1 MVTKQSFLG
10 LSFVVLLLGCTTV
23 KTYVSKNEP
32 GAAKPAQY
40 PIYVY
45 NEKVPVPRPYEI
57 IGTMTISD
65 TPLTVFGG
73 SFEGEL
79 DTLRQQARKR
89 GADGLQIMSV
99 EPPDFMHAKYRITAN
114 FVRFTNTWEMA
125 LFSEA
130 DLRSYLTAQKEHLD
144 PIEGF
149 WQINDA
155 AGSRVG
161 IVRDSS
167 RSGREFLGFLVV
179 SGNPTWRPGDK
190 KIELARGE
198 RAGVYRCA
206 YYFDDYRR
214 KTIAFPLLGA
224 QTNLFILQMP
234 ADETPVLF
242 TKE

>member
-1 MVTKQSFLG
+1 MKKSILG
-10 LSFVVLLLGCTTV
+10 LWFVTMLLGCTTV
-23 KTYVSKNEP
+23 KTYVANTEP
-32 GAAKPAQY
+32 GSPRAADY

-57 IGTMTISD
+57 IGTMRITD

-89 GADGLQIMSV
+89 GADGLQITQV
-99 EPPDFMHAKYRITAN
+99 EPPDFFHAKYRVTGN
-114 FVRFTNTWEMA
+114 FIRFTNMWESLPMA
-125 LFSEA
+125 ESDMRA
-130 DLRSYLTAQKEHLD
+130 YLTETQSQLD
-144 PIEGF
+144 PIEGI
-149 WQINDA
+149 WRVNDA
-155 AGSRVG
+155 ARSRVG
-161 IVRDSS
+161 IVRDHT
-167 RSGREFLGFLVV
+167 RPGRDFFGFLLAT
-179 SGNPTWRPGDK
+179 GNPSWKPGDK

-198 RAGVYRCA
+198 RPGVYRGA

-214 KTIAFPLLGA
+214 KTVAFNLLGA

-234 ADETPVLF
+234 SDETPILF

>member
-1 MVTKQSFLG
+1 MVTKKSFLG
-10 LSFVVLLLGCTTV
+10 LLLVTLSLGCTTV
-23 KTYVSKNEP
+23 KTYVPKAEP
-32 GAAKPAQY
+32 GAAKPTDY

-45 NEKVPVPRPYEI
+45 NEKIAVPRPYEI
-57 IGTMTISD
+57 IGTMNISD

-89 GADGLQIMSV
+89 GADGLQITAV
-99 EPPDFMHAKYRITAN
+99 EPPDFFHAKYRVTAN
-114 FVRFTNTWEMA
+114 FVRFTNTWES
-125 LFSEA
+125 LPFSEA
-130 DLRSYLTAQKEHLD
+130 EFRGYLTAQKEQLD
-144 PIEGF
+144 PIEGC

-161 IVRDSS
+161 IVRDNT
-167 RSGREFLGFLVV
+167 RPGREFFGFVLA
-179 SGNPTWRPGDK
+179 SGNPTWKPGDK
-190 KIELARGE
+190 KIELATGE
-198 RAGVYRCA
+198 RPGVYRGA

-214 KTIAFPLLGA
+214 KTVAFPLLGA